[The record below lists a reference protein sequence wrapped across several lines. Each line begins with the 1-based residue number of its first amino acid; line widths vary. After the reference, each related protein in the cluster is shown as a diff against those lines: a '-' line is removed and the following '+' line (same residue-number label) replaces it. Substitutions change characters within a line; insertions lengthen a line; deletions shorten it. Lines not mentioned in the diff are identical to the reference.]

1 MRWNAI
7 FAAALG
13 TLLLHGAGL
22 APAAAEPLKLRV
34 GFVVPG
40 ADTPFLVLKPDLA
53 RYDGKTYTLDP
64 IHFAGTPPMIT
75 ALATNELDIA
85 PLAYSSFALAVVN
98 AGMKDLRII
107 SDNFQDGVP
116 GYYSI
121 EYMVL
126 KDSPIKTIEDLKG
139 KAVASNVEGSA
150 VDMAIRAMVAKHGLR
165 PGRDVT
171 FVEVGFPNMKAELF
185 EKKVDLITA
194 VRPFSADPELR
205 AKARTLFYQR
215 QAIGRSEMIINVAKA
230 AFLKEHRA
238 AIVDFLEDELRAQHW
253 VLDPANHD
261 AAVKL
266 LADYSKHPVAAFQ
279 PWAFTKGD
287 FYHAPNGLP
296 DLKALQ
302 SNIDLQHKL
311 GFVKA
316 PLDVAKYADLALVKE
331 AAAKLK

>member
-1 MRWNAI
+1 MRWKMLV
-7 FAAALG
+7 AAVFG
-13 TLLLHGAGL
+13 TVVLQGAGP
-22 APAAAEPLKLRV
+22 APAAEPVKLRI

-53 RYDGKTYTLDP
+53 KYDGKTYTLDP

-75 ALATNELDIA
+75 ALAGGELDIA

-98 AGMKDLRII
+98 AGMSDLRII
-107 SDNFQDGVP
+107 SDNFQDGAP

-126 KDSPIKTIEDLKG
+126 KDSPIKKIEDLKG

-171 FVEVGFPNMKAELF
+171 FVEVGFPNMKAELL
-185 EKKVDLITA
+185 EKKVDLISA

-205 AKARTLFYQR
+205 AKARTLFDQR

-230 AFLKEHRA
+230 GFLTAHRTA
-238 AIVDFLEDELRAQHW
+238 VVDFLEDELRAQHW
-253 VLDPANHD
+253 FLDPANHD

-279 PWAFTKGD
+279 SWAFTKGD
-287 FYHAPNGLP
+287 FYHDPNGLP
-296 DLKALQ
+296 DLTALQ

-316 PLDVAKYADLALVKE
+316 SLDVKKYADLALVKE
-331 AAAKLK
+331 AAARLK